1 MKLKK
6 SGAGLFLIILF
17 YVVFGIVIFILMM
30 LIMIAVN
37 IWVGLAAGLVMGVI
51 LGIAGG
57 ELEFREHRKMLRKNY
72 DAKKKLEPSEE
83 NKVIAFPGNYSDS
96 SSSSS

>member
-17 YVVFGIVIFILMM
+17 YAVFGIVIFILMM

-51 LGIAGG
+51 LGITGG
-57 ELEFREHRKMLRKNY
+57 ELEFREHMKMLRKKHNGR
-72 DAKKKLEPSEE
+72 KKEEPPDEARI
-83 NKVIAFPGNYSDS
+83 IAFPENYPDS
-96 SSSSS
+96 SSI

>member
-6 SGAGLFLIILF
+6 SGTGLFLIIL
-17 YVVFGIVIFILMM
+17 YYAVFGAVVFILMM

-51 LGIAGG
+51 LGIVGG
-57 ELEFREHRKMLRKNY
+57 ELEFREHGRMLRKRFSGKE
-72 DAKKKLEPSEE
+72 DAKEE
-83 NKVIAFPGNYSDS
+83 NKVITFPGDYSDS
-96 SSSSS
+96 ASS

>member
-6 SGAGLFLIILF
+6 SGAGLFLIIL
-17 YVVFGIVIFILMM
+17 YYAVFGIAAFILMM

-51 LGIAGG
+51 LGITGG
-57 ELEFREHRKMLRKNY
+57 ELEFREHRKMLRKRFTG
-72 DAKKKLEPSEE
+72 KEE
-83 NKVIAFPGNYSDS
+83 NRVIAFPGNQNPPNPE
-96 SSSSS
+96 

>member
-6 SGAGLFLIILF
+6 SGAGLFLIIL
-17 YVVFGIVIFILMM
+17 YYAVFGAGVFIPMM

-37 IWVGLAAGLVMGVI
+37 IWVGLAAGLVMGII

-57 ELEFREHRKMLRKNY
+57 ELEFREHGRMLRK
-72 DAKKKLEPSEE
+72 KFTGKEEPKEE
-83 NKVIAFPGNYSDS
+83 NKVIAFPGASSD
-96 SSSSS
+96 

>member
-17 YVVFGIVIFILMM
+17 YAVFGIVIFILMM
-30 LIMIAVN
+30 FVMIAVN
-37 IWVGLAAGLVMGVI
+37 IWVGLAAGLAMGVI
-51 LGIAGG
+51 LGITGG
-57 ELEFREHRKMLRKNY
+57 ELEFREHRKMLRKNFTT
-72 DAKKKLEPSEE
+72 KKKPEEE
-83 NKVIAFPGNYSDS
+83 NKVIPFPGNYSDS

>member
-6 SGAGLFLIILF
+6 SGAGLFLIIL
-17 YVVFGIVIFILMM
+17 YYAVFGVVAFILMM

-51 LGIAGG
+51 LGIVGG
-57 ELEFREHRKMLRKNY
+57 ELEFREHGKMLRKRF
-72 DAKKKLEPSEE
+72 KGEEEPKEE
-83 NKVIAFPGNYSDS
+83 NKVIAFPVNENPPDQE
-96 SSSSS
+96 